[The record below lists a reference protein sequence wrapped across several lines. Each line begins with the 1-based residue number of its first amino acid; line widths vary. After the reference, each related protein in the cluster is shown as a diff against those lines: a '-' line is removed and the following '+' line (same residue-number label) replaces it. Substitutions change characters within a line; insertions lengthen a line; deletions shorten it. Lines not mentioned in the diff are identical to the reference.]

1 MLGNISFATTMKRYG
16 GLSWRIAV
24 RELTVGRAPVAG
36 SGGTPQ
42 PTDRPRFSPLSDVRV
57 EPGHRVF
64 AESPTLWEVAGQL
77 EAVDRHAGQAGDLH
91 YLRYAKKFHLV
102 LPVICR
108 CTLSAPRA
116 LEIDH

>member
-57 EPGHRVF
+57 EPGNRVL
-64 AESPTLWEVAGQL
+64 AESSTLRKLAGEL
-77 EAVDRHAGQAGDLH
+77 EAVDGHAGQAGELH
-91 YLRYAKKFHLV
+91 YLSYAEEFHVV
-102 LPVICR
+102 LPVN
-108 CTLSAPRA
+108 AA
-116 LEIDH
+116 VH